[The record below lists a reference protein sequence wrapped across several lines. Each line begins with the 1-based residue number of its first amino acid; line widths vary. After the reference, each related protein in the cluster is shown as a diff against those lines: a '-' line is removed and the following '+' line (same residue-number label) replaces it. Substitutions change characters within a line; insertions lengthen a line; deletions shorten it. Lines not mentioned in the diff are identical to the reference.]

1 MSGGKCFVPLKM
13 WKGGCWRGGRNH
25 TWSLFQKSL
34 IVIGN
39 RFDLV
44 HLWASAAPVVGLFFL
59 FGVSAVVKVPA
70 EQEALADV
78 ALLGRKKKLK
88 KNIQACGSA
97 TRGSKS
103 KLARVPV
110 KSRNHYF

>member
-1 MSGGKCFVPLKM
+1 M
-13 WKGGCWRGGRNH
+13 
-25 TWSLFQKSL
+25 

-44 HLWASAAPVVGLFFL
+44 HLWASAAPVVGLFL

-78 ALLGRKKKLK
+78 ALL
-88 KNIQACGSA
+88 
-97 TRGSKS
+97 
-103 KLARVPV
+103 
-110 KSRNHYF
+110 

>member
-1 MSGGKCFVPLKM
+1 MLAGGTKSHMESF
-13 WKGGCWRGGRNH
+13 
-25 TWSLFQKSL
+25 SKSL

-44 HLWASAAPVVGLFFL
+44 HLWASAAPVVGLFLL

-78 ALLGRKKKLK
+78 ALL
-88 KNIQACGSA
+88 
-97 TRGSKS
+97 
-103 KLARVPV
+103 
-110 KSRNHYF
+110 